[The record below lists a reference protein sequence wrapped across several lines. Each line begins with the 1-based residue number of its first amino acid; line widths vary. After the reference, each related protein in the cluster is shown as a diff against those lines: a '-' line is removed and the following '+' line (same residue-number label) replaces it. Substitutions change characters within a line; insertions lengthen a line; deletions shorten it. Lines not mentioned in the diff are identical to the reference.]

1 MKGGATVEAVDLGQL
16 LSAQQDRRIRVIENL
31 LRGKKTVSTL
41 YWGQRYR
48 LLPLLNLD
56 KHLQRGGLD
65 DAIQELQHR
74 GWATVDGDQATVRL
88 TAAGEQQLAQRAYY
102 RPVTTDQWVN
112 LDLVAARQRLLLAV
126 QVTSQFAHSTARY
139 YPLATDQETRR
150 AVRQWFHRR
159 KSPTLA
165 PQLGAALTHSLQQL
179 PGQTAGVVTDQ
190 FTGFGQPGLTSEQVA
205 AAHQWT
211 VWEVHLMQIDG
222 VVQIAQDARQTDHPL
237 HDLLGPLWQ
246 VPISRSAQATLTA
259 VEAGGDL
266 TRVAAI
272 RKIKLSTVREHLL
285 EAAIMLPLRD
295 FPYERVLPPQVRQDF
310 AAVLAGSV
318 DDWQYTNLPEDLQTR
333 YDFFYFRLFAIWQ
346 IKEATA

>member
-1 MKGGATVEAVDLGQL
+1 MDAVDLGQL
-16 LSAQQDRRIRVIENL
+16 LSAQQNRRIRVIENL

-74 GWATVDGDQATVRL
+74 GWVTVDTEQSTLRL
-88 TAAGEQQLAQRAYY
+88 TGEGDQQLADQPYY
-102 RPVTTDQWVN
+102 RPVTTQQWVN

-150 AVRQWFHRR
+150 AVRQWFHRL

-165 PQLGAALTHSLQQL
+165 PQLGAALTASLQQL
-179 PGQTAGVVTDQ
+179 PNQTAGVVTDQ
-190 FTGFGQPGLTSEQVA
+190 FTGFGQPGLTSEQLAVA
-205 AAHQWT
+205 NQWT
-211 VWEVHLMQIDG
+211 TWEVRLMQTDG
-222 VVQIAQDARQTDHPL
+222 VVQIALDARQADHPL
-237 HDLLGPLWQ
+237 HTLLGPLWQ
-246 VPISRSAQATLTA
+246 VPISRSAQATLAA
-259 VEAGGDL
+259 VESGGDL
-266 TRVAAI
+266 ARVATI

-285 EAAIMLPLRD
+285 EAAIMSPLQD
-295 FPYERVLPPQVRQDF
+295 FPYDRVLPVAVRQDL
-310 AAVLAGSV
+310 AAALQGSV
-318 DDWQYTNLPEDLQTR
+318 DDWQYTNLPADLQAK

>member
-1 MKGGATVEAVDLGQL
+1 MEAVDLGQL

-65 DAIQELQHR
+65 TAIQDLQHQ
-74 GWATVDGDQATVRL
+74 GWVTVDPEQATLRL
-88 TAAGEQQLAQRAYY
+88 TSTGEQQLADQAYY
-102 RPVTTDQWVN
+102 RPVTTAQWVN

-150 AVRQWFHRR
+150 AVRVWFHRR
-159 KSPTLA
+159 KSPALA
-165 PQLGAALTHSLQQL
+165 SQLGAALTASLQQL
-179 PGQTAGVVTDQ
+179 PQQTAGVVTDQ
-190 FTGFGQPGLTSEQVA
+190 FTGFGQPGLTSEQLAVT
-205 AAHQWT
+205 HQWT
-211 VWEVHLMQIDG
+211 TWEVRLMQVDG
-222 VVQIAQDARQTDHPL
+222 VVQIAQDARQADHPL
-237 HDLLGPLWQ
+237 HELLGPLWQ
-246 VPISRSAQATLTA
+246 VPISRSAQATLAA

-266 TRVAAI
+266 ARVATV

-285 EAAIMLPLRD
+285 EAAIMSPLRD
-295 FPYERVLPPQVRQDF
+295 FPYDQVLPETVRQD
-310 AAVLAGSV
+310 LASALHGSI
-318 DDWQYTNLPEDLQTR
+318 DDWQYTALPTALQAQ
-333 YDFFYFRLFAIWQ
+333 YDFFYFRLYAIWR
-346 IKEATA
+346 IKEATT